1 MANSVSKAHLVE
13 AVAEKQGLKKKDVK
27 AVVDDLFEHIT
38 DHLKRGDRVQI
49 TGFGT
54 FEVRERQ
61 ARTGVKPGTSE
72 RIQIAASKSPAF
84 KAGKSLKDSVK
95 G

>member
-1 MANSVSKAHLVE
+1 MANSVSKTHLVE

-27 AVVDDLFEHIT
+27 AVVDNLFEQIT
-38 DHLKRGDRVQI
+38 DHLKRGDKVQI

-61 ARTGVKPGTSE
+61 ARSGVKPRTGE
-72 RIQIAASKSPAF
+72 KIQIPASKSPAF